1 MMTRDEYL
9 QLAADRWP
17 ELEAL
22 EAKGDFYA
30 YEKRFAEIMKELELA
45 VLQAHLGKTPSN
57 YRKKSQSRPPL
68 AK

>member
-1 MMTRDEYL
+1 MTKEEYL

-30 YEKRFAEIMKELELA
+30 YEKKFAEIMKELERS
-45 VLQAHLGKTPSN
+45 VLQAHLGKQPDN
-57 YRKKSQSRPPL
+57 YRKKSPSQRPSE
-68 AK
+68 K